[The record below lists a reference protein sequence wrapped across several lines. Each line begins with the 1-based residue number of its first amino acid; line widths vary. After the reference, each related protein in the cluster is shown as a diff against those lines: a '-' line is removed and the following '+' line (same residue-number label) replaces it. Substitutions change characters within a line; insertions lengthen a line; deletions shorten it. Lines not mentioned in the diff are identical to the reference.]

1 MRGKGRIVKG
11 IEKLAIIQLN
21 IHYKLNENKKLTQNK
36 EEKETLRENESYP
49 NKFIEIPL
57 EEKNNVQF
65 TDNFVRCK
73 TISFQ
78 IGEK

>member
-36 EEKETLRENESYP
+36 EEKETLRENES
-49 NKFIEIPL
+49 
-57 EEKNNVQF
+57 
-65 TDNFVRCK
+65 
-73 TISFQ
+73 
-78 IGEK
+78 